1 MKPLGGQPPQQE
13 IDINDTETVV
23 CDECGNATFI
33 QRFFL
38 RRISPIVSPTGQEA
52 MVPIQVY
59 SLYNSFG
66 SKLYFCNSFTKSI
79 HSGFMDKNL
88 FTI

>member
-1 MKPLGGQPPQQE
+1 MSTKPMKPLGGQPPQQE

-33 QRFFL
+33 QCFFL
-38 RRISPIVSPTGQEA
+38 RRISPLMSPTGQEA

-59 SLYNSFG
+59 SCGNCG
-66 SKLYFCNSFTKSI
+66 KVPDK
-79 HSGFMDKNL
+79 FMPNNDS
-88 FTI
+88 

>member
-1 MKPLGGQPPQQE
+1 MSTKPMKPIKPPKKE
-13 IDINDTETVV
+13 IHFEDTESIK

-33 QRFFL
+33 QCFFL

-59 SLYNSFG
+59 SCGNCG
-66 SKLYFCNSFTKSI
+66 KVPDK
-79 HSGFMDKNL
+79 FMPSNDS
-88 FTI
+88 